1 MDSMETK
8 GPKHLA
14 NGCGPESL
22 RAGRDVDFVVLIL
35 LLQGRRKDF
44 SIVSGFFF
52 HRMYNSGEQFEG
64 VRSVPGSQIYTSVIT
79 WEQATHKSVSS
90 LSNC

>member
-44 SIVSGFFF
+44 SIVSGFFSIECTTQE
-52 HRMYNSGEQFEG
+52 NSLREF
-64 VRSVPGSQIYTSVIT
+64 VLYPAAKYT
-79 WEQATHKSVSS
+79 QVS
-90 LSNC
+90 